1 MDFPLHD
8 LSNLRRDV
16 VDRIL
21 RLCVIVGSTLFFFSL
36 YEEISYGRYVLAVAH
51 TLVYLCFVILI
62 SAPRIHFQVRA
73 GVVVGVLF
81 IISLIELIYFGA
93 SSRGLAF
100 LIVDFTFAAAV
111 FGRTVGYW
119 TVGVATICMV
129 VIATARVQ
137 GWLDHLQLFRREDE
151 NFEEWGTALLEL
163 LLFGMGLVY
172 IISTIIDRMMDG
184 LRKAARSE
192 AQFRMIAEQSLVGII
207 QFQGSELVF
216 ANSEA
221 YRLLR
226 RPSEDLMRIPQSEF
240 VDDVFIG
247 PGKSWLK
254 TAVHSSTSPSEPN
267 SMGEV
272 QLRSADGQTTWCM
285 AYAHFDVEDDLL
297 VLVLADINEAKLDRE
312 ALAESEERYR
322 LLAENVT
329 DVVWV
334 ANPAFEMI
342 YASPSAVRLLWR
354 PVSEIIGVNV
364 MDLVS
369 EDDRDYVF
377 NHLERDIA
385 ATFGGS
391 GETATE
397 RRLEFQLLRR
407 NDELRWVESVWD
419 YVADDAGCLDRIVGV
434 TRDIH
439 ERKID
444 QIRRETLQKKLEE
457 MQKLESLGL
466 LAGGIAHDFNN
477 LLLGIM
483 GNADLALMEAD
494 DPATVRESL
503 EQLQGSAQRAAE
515 LCNQLLAYSGKGR
528 FVVRAMDLRELVEE
542 MGELLRVSVNKKI
555 KLEYTFQERPLIIEG
570 DVTQIRQIL
579 MNLVFNAR
587 DAIDDNEGTIRIE
600 VGVEHYSR
608 EELESAF
615 LADNA
620 SEGNF
625 VFVEV
630 SDTGCGMD
638 TQAISGMF
646 QPFFTTKEKGHGL
659 GLSAVLGIVRGHRG
673 GIRVHT
679 ELEEGTSI
687 RIAFPSSEKAAIHL
701 NGTKNSTVSE
711 APISGTILVADDE
724 KIVRTMIRTVLEK
737 NGFEVL
743 MADDGK
749 EAVDIFTERDGDC
762 DAVILDLSMPRM
774 NGREAL
780 EELKKIDP
788 HVQVIL
794 ASGFNEYDA
803 VTGADDPAISKFIQK
818 PYRLD
823 DLINAVRTAVRNR
836 VS

>member
-1 MDFPLHD
+1 MH
-8 LSNLRRDV
+8 S
-16 VDRIL
+16 
-21 RLCVIVGSTLFFFSL
+21 
-36 YEEISYGRYVLAVAH
+36 
-51 TLVYLCFVILI
+51 LVYLCFVTLI
-62 SAPRIHFQVRA
+62 SAPRIHYKARA
-73 GVVVGVLF
+73 GVVVAVLF
-81 IISLIELIYFGA
+81 IISLIELTYFGA

-100 LIVDFTFAAAV
+100 LIVDFAFTAAV
-111 FGRTVGYW
+111 FGRKVGYS
-119 TVGVATICMV
+119 TVGVGTICMV
-129 VIATARVQ
+129 IIATARLL
-137 GWLDHLQLFRREDE
+137 GWLDYLELFRREDE
-151 NFEEWGTALLEL
+151 NFEEWGTELLEL
-163 LLFGMGLVY
+163 LMFGMGLVY
-172 IISTIIDRMMDG
+172 IISTIIDSMVDG

-226 RPSEDLMRIPQSEF
+226 RPSEQLLRIPQSEF
-240 VDDVFIG
+240 VEDVFIG
-247 PGKSWLK
+247 SGKSWLK
-254 TAVHSSTSPSEPN
+254 NAVLSSTSPSKPN

-272 QLRSADGQTTWCM
+272 QLRNADGQTTWCM
-285 AYAHFDVEDDLL
+285 AYAHFDAKDDLL
-297 VLVLADINEAKLDRE
+297 VLVLADINEAKLGRE

-334 ANPAFEMI
+334 ANSAFEMI

-354 PVSEIIGVNV
+354 PVSEIIGLNV

-369 EDDRDYVF
+369 EDDRDYVQ

-385 ATFGGS
+385 ATFKDK
-391 GETATE
+391 GETVPG
-397 RRLEFQLLRR
+397 RRLEFQVLRR

-419 YVADDAGCLDRIVGV
+419 YVSNDAGGLDRIVGV

-439 ERKID
+439 ERKMD

-483 GNADLALMEAD
+483 GNADLALMAAD

-503 EQLQGSAQRAAE
+503 DQLQGSAQRAAE

-528 FVVRAMDLRELVEE
+528 FVIRAMDMRELMEE
-542 MGELLRVSVNKKI
+542 MGELLRVSVNKKTKI
-555 KLEYTFQERPLIIEG
+555 EYRFQEWPLIIEG

-579 MNLVFNAR
+579 MNLVLNSR
-587 DAIDDNEGTIRIE
+587 DAIEDNEGTIRIE

-608 EELESAF
+608 KDLESAF
-615 LADNA
+615 HAENA

-625 VFVEV
+625 VYVEV

-673 GIRVHT
+673 GIRVHS
-679 ELEEGTSI
+679 ELGEGTSI
-687 RIAFPSSEKAAIHL
+687 RIAFPASEKAAMHL
-701 NGTKNSTVSE
+701 NGNKSSTVSE
-711 APISGTILVADDE
+711 VPMSGTILVADDE

-743 MADDGK
+743 LADDGK
-749 EAVDIFTERDGDC
+749 EAVDIFAERGGDC

-780 EELKKIDP
+780 FELKKIDP
-788 HVQVIL
+788 DVQVIL
-794 ASGFNEYDA
+794 ASGFNEFDA

-823 DLINAVRTAVRNR
+823 DLIDAVRTAIQSR